1 MIEQV
6 NFKHLQVIILNV
18 MNISNL
24 KVMNDEELRQ
34 LKGGDKEPGGCGGKS
49 CNTDADCCPL
59 NPHCIELPNWP
70 DLKVCVSP

>member
-1 MIEQV
+1 VIKTCEMIERV

-34 LKGGDKEPGGCGGKS
+34 LKGGVKDPGGCGG
-49 CNTDADCCPL
+49 T
-59 NPHCIELPNWP
+59 
-70 DLKVCVSP
+70 